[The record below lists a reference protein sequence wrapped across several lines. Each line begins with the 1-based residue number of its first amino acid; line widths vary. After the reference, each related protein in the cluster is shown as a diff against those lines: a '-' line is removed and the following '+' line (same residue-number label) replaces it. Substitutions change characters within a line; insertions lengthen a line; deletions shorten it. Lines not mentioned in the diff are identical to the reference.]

1 MVLTLGWFGV
11 ALVLRRRFQFSI
23 RSLLAL
29 VVVVALPCSWTAVE
43 MKAAREQKAVV
54 EAIRRA
60 DGDIVYDWSYGAEWW
75 EVPWRKPPVPEWIA
89 NWLGDD
95 LFYDIAK
102 VYFPADWHYTAKQCD
117 DNTLLQLRCLT
128 KLKHV
133 ELTMTNVTDE
143 GVAKLQQALPNCRIT
158 R

>member
-1 MVLTLGWFGV
+1 M
-11 ALVLRRRFQFSI
+11 AKASRPRMDCELV
-23 RSLLAL
+23 
-29 VVVVALPCSWTAVE
+29 
-43 MKAAREQKAVV
+43 
-54 EAIRRA
+54 
-60 DGDIVYDWSYGAEWW
+60 G
-75 EVPWRKPPVPEWIA
+75 
-89 NWLGDD
+89 ND
-95 LFYDIAK
+95 LFYDIAN

-143 GVAKLQQALPNCRIT
+143 GVAKLQQALPNCKIT